1 MKFDALVLG
10 ILAAVSIP
18 VLGQEAIRVGDEVKF
33 SCTRVS
39 SGECGG
45 RVEAINGNTVRVKWG
60 NMRDQFTMVSRDQ
73 IRVPPKPDSP
83 QTVAFQEAFRNEA
96 LNKYIR
102 DLQMLAPFYDEQF
115 NSAGGHTTMA
125 AWQEMTTRLGELD
138 ALCKGKY
145 AGITNTGT
153 AWLLRPGHIDYRYA
167 DWCKIADKR
176 IEYGQKARVAT
187 AKYMIFVPGADDL
200 KKAFEDSKNFVRG
213 DTQMLLYDPAKWKLE
228 NAAKIK
234 PQFASYGVEMPA
246 DFFNVLDAKAAEF
259 RAIVDRTAPAKTF
272 VRPGNR
278 DSAVEAVVKRQFAKQ
293 YPGIQILDIGGDY
306 PKWEKREGAD
316 LIRSDTD
323 VKIYKLT
330 VNYYKRGYALVKI
343 PNRPY
348 CQKRSWIVRQAGMAA
363 DVASG
368 GEFMKCQ

>member
-1 MKFDALVLG
+1 MKRKTILSIALG
-10 ILAAVSIP
+10 LAFCVNAIA
-18 VLGQEAIRVGDEVKF
+18 QETLRVGDEVEF

-39 SGECGG
+39 SGACGG
-45 RVEAINGNTVRVKWG
+45 RVEAVNGNSVKVKWG

-83 QTVAFQEAFRNEA
+83 QTVAFQEAFRAAA

-138 ALCKGKY
+138 ALCKGKF

-153 AWLLRPGHIDYRYA
+153 AWLLRQGQIDYRYA

-200 KKAFEDSKNFVRG
+200 KKAFEDSKNFVLD

-234 PQFASYGVEMPA
+234 PRFASYGVEMPA
-246 DFFNVLDAKAAEF
+246 DFFNVLDAKAKKVAE
-259 RAIVDRTAPAKTF
+259 
-272 VRPGNR
+272 
-278 DSAVEAVVKRQFAKQ
+278 
-293 YPGIQILDIGGDY
+293 
-306 PKWEKREGAD
+306 
-316 LIRSDTD
+316 
-323 VKIYKLT
+323 
-330 VNYYKRGYALVKI
+330 
-343 PNRPY
+343 
-348 CQKRSWIVRQAGMAA
+348 AA
-363 DVASG
+363 WG
-368 GEFMKCQ
+368 